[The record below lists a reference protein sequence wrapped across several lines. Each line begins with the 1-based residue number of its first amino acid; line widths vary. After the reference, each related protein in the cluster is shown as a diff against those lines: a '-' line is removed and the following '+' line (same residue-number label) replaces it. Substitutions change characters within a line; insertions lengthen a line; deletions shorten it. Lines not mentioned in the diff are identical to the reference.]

1 MAREVDAV
9 ASEDDLARLAREA
22 ARAVAAERP
31 ETRSVY
37 SGQREVKH
45 NVSTATPTL

>member
-9 ASEDDLARLAREA
+9 ASEDDLTRLASEA
-22 ARAVAAERP
+22 ARAVTAERS
-31 ETRSVY
+31 ETRSAY

-45 NVSTATPTL
+45 NVSTVTPTL